1 MATQTPSPKGDDT
14 PDGEQQQPGLM
25 SHLPYGDT
33 IASWI
38 TGGLTGFLGSM
49 AGVGGGPF
57 CVPLLAW
64 LFKINHFKCS
74 GTSLVCG
81 VTTLCVG
88 GVTTFYNSGKSV
100 EIAVGPIIILSL
112 VASGM
117 AWFSAKHSDK
127 LGEVQLKKIFAWFL
141 LFCALQILYK
151 LAYTP
156 TGIEGHWSYHLSD
169 DRDTPLVYEIERT
182 EGELMFRTGHLGG
195 VLKEVAEAK
204 GELPIQEGFA
214 DGWYSPLTST
224 APAASRATRGV
235 MFVSVLNRGETM
247 KTIYYSKVPHEH
259 WNEPIIATRK
269 ESDTLVR
276 LRSFA
281 KTEAG
286 AFTIHSVI
294 GVIAGTASGL
304 LGIAGGSVVVPLMS
318 LSGLYSFQSITTTSL
333 LSMIPASST
342 SLLTHYR
349 KGNVVMSLAPGLVFG
364 TILGAFMGSF
374 LMAITTE
381 TVRKATCAGVL
392 LFSASIMISGSFQVS
407 SLISDKGA
415 LLRLGS
421 ASIFFFCIAALLQ
434 EKVFN
439 LPEFNHE
446 HLLTFMQSIVTIILA
461 LLDMK
466 RSSINSTVSSIV
478 SGRKCPLAVY
488 VLLAVLMAVGSLCTN
503 RASKLLDYTTQVVF
517 KSSKLPW
524 IMLWRVVFL
533 SWKRKPSLM
542 EWIYANLLSA
552 GLAIFVIGGTFNFQT
567 DTVTSDKW
575 SGLFSIYIALCCDA
589 TLYTIQEGVVFAAY
603 GADKHELILFM
614 SGLTVPA
621 SFLLLLH
628 SGSFSTSWLYL
639 QMEWR
644 FPTLICAYAACNYM
658 GMKFLLQIVQEFDAN
673 MAVLT
678 TSLRKAATIVLSYA
692 LFPKAVS
699 GWHVVGIVMIA
710 VGTYGH
716 IQASEGHRHK
726 HRSESPA
733 QTLRDCRTDDE
744 FSELR
749 GITAN

>member
-1 MATQTPSPKGDDT
+1 MNLIKKQ
-14 PDGEQQQPGLM
+14 
-25 SHLPYGDT
+25 
-33 IASWI
+33 IASWL

-57 CVPLLAW
+57 CVPLIAW
-64 LFKINHFKCS
+64 LFRINHFKCS

-88 GVTTFYNSGKSV
+88 GLTTFYNAGKNNMDV
-100 EIAVGPIIILSL
+100 AVGPIITLSL
-112 VASGM
+112 VASLM
-117 AWFSAKHSDK
+117 AFISAKHSDK
-127 LGEVQLKKIFAWFL
+127 IGELQLKRIFSWFL

-156 TGIEGHWSYHLSD
+156 TGIEGHWSYALKGHD
-169 DRDTPLVYEIERT
+169 ETPLVYEIERT

-195 VLKEVAEAK
+195 VLKEVIEAK
-204 GELPIQEGFA
+204 GGMPVPQGFQEG
-214 DGWYSPLTST
+214 WYTPLTST

-235 MFVSVLNRGETM
+235 MFVTVLNRGETM
-247 KTIYYSKVPHEH
+247 KTVYFSKMPHEH
-259 WNEPIIATRK
+259 WNDPIIAKRK
-269 ESDTLVR
+269 ESNTLIQ
-276 LRSFA
+276 LRAFA
-281 KTEAG
+281 KTDIG
-286 AFTIHSVI
+286 ALTFHSII

-342 SLLTHYR
+342 SLITHYR
-349 KGNVVMSLAPGLVFG
+349 KGNVVLSLAPGLVFG
-364 TILGAFMGSF
+364 TVLGAFAGSL

-392 LFSASIMISGSFQVS
+392 LFSASIMISGSFQIS
-407 SLISDKGA
+407 TLISDKGA
-415 LLRLGS
+415 LLKLGA
-421 ASIFFFCIAALLQ
+421 ASIFFYCLAALLQ

-446 HLLTFMQSIVTIILA
+446 YLLTFMQSIITVILA
-461 LLDMK
+461 LLDL
-466 RSSINSTVSSIV
+466 RRTGSHPGNTVSLNTIFN
-478 SGRKCPLAVY
+478 GRKCPIAVY
-488 VLLAVLMAVGSLCTN
+488 VLLAVLMSVGSLCTN

-533 SWKRKPSLM
+533 SWKRKPSLV
-542 EWIYANLLSA
+542 EWVCASILSA
-552 GLAIFVIGGTFNFQT
+552 GLAIFVIGGTFNFQSET
-567 DTVTSDKW
+567 FTSDKW

-589 TLYTIQEGVVFAAY
+589 TLYTIQEGVVFAVY
-603 GADKHELILFM
+603 SADKHELILFM
-614 SGLTVPA
+614 SALTVPA

-628 SGSFSTSWLYL
+628 SGSLSTSWLYL

-658 GMKFLLQIVQEFDAN
+658 GTKYLLQIILEFDSN

-692 LFPKAVS
+692 FFPKSVS
-699 GWHVVGIVMIA
+699 GWHVVGILMIA
-710 VGTYGH
+710 GGTYGN
-716 IQASEGHRHK
+716 IQSFEGHRQK
-726 HRSESPA
+726 HRTESPA
-733 QTLRDCRTDDE
+733 LTSRDDE
-744 FSELR
+744 FVELR
-749 GITAN
+749 GISASQ